1 MSILNVICA
10 EGTQSTLH
18 RATYEF
24 SDYPGDWPEVGVAV
38 PHSQVEFDIE
48 VANICDKGSQ
58 V

>member
-48 VANICDKGSQ
+48 VANICDKGS
-58 V
+58 